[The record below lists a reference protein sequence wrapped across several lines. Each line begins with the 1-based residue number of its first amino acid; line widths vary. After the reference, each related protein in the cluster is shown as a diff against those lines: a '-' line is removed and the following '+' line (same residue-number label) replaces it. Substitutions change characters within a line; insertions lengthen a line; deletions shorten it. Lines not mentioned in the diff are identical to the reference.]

1 MNGNAL
7 CARIFG
13 AIAALTLVAGC
24 SGNDGGDTTEQD
36 ARFDT
41 VLTEQNLDV
50 DRDTARQAAQNVCD
64 DLSKSTDDPSNIDP
78 FEVYRIAQKI
88 AIKTNLSEQDAAK
101 LMGASIEAYCPEYK
115 AGWGK

>member
-1 MNGNAL
+1 MNRTTL
-7 CARIFG
+7 CINTFG
-13 AIAALTLVAGC
+13 AIVAVTLVAGC
-24 SGNDGGDTTEQD
+24 SDSGGGDTTEQD

-41 VLTEQNLDV
+41 VLTQQNLDV

-64 DLSKSTDDPSNIDP
+64 DLDKSTDDPSNIDP

-101 LMGASIEAYCPEYK
+101 LMGASVESYCPEYK

>member
-1 MNGNAL
+1 MNINTL
-7 CARIFG
+7 CANLIG
-13 AIAALTLVAGC
+13 AIAATTLVAGC
-24 SGNDGGDTTEQD
+24 SDNGGDTTEQD

-41 VLTEQNLDV
+41 VLTQQNIDV

-64 DLSKSTDDPSNIDP
+64 DLDKSTDDPSNIDP

-88 AIKTNLSEQDAAK
+88 AIKTDLSEQDAAK
-101 LMGASIEAYCPEYK
+101 LMGASVEAYCPEYK